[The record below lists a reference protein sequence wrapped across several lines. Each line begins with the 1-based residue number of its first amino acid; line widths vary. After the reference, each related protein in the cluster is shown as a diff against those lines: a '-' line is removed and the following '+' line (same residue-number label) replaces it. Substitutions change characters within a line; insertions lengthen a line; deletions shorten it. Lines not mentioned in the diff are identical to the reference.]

1 MIRLASWYFLTL
13 IPFLLFVFL
22 RKNKKATI
30 KFSSIRLLKNSGMKK
45 TWKHKVGIY
54 LILFSFIL
62 MDIALARPQVP
73 VKAAPVKQEGID
85 IAMILD
91 ISGSMESVD
100 FTPNRLEVA
109 RSTMTDFIKERPS
122 DRLSL
127 IIFAGTAYTRVP
139 LTLDH
144 DILTESLQK
153 VTSESVDED
162 GTAIGMALSVGMNRL
177 KKSDAASKV
186 MILVTDGDNNAGTI
200 NPNTAADMAKDLGI
214 KIYTIGVGTDE
225 TIIPVQVFGQ
235 TQYQQV
241 EGGLNEDL
249 LKSIADTTGGQYY
262 RARDA
267 KALSGIFSDINQ
279 LEKTEYTKDNRQQYT
294 ELAFPLIKGA
304 LLLLLAGIFFDRY
317 YFVRIP

>member
-1 MIRLASWYFLTL
+1 MRLASWYFLIL
-13 IPFLLFVFL
+13 IPFILLVFL
-22 RKNKKATI
+22 RKNKKATL
-30 KFSSIRLLKNSGMKK
+30 KFSSIKLLKNSGMKK
-45 TWKHKVGIY
+45 AWRHKVGIY

-62 MDIALARPQVP
+62 MDIALARPQLP

-91 ISGSMESVD
+91 ISGSMQSVD
-100 FTPNRLEVA
+100 FKPNRLEVA
-109 RSTMTDFIKERPS
+109 RSTMADFIKERPS
-122 DRLSL
+122 DKLSF

-214 KIYTIGVGTDE
+214 KIYTIGVGTDK
-225 TIIPVQVFGQ
+225 TIMPVQVFGQ

-267 KALSGIFSDINQ
+267 KAMSGIFSDINQ

-294 ELAFPLIKGA
+294 ELAFLLIKGS

>member
-1 MIRLASWYFLTL
+1 
-13 IPFLLFVFL
+13 
-22 RKNKKATI
+22 
-30 KFSSIRLLKNSGMKK
+30 MKK

-62 MDIALARPQVP
+62 MDIALARPQIP
-73 VKAAPVKQEGID
+73 VKAEPVKQKGID

-100 FTPNRLEVA
+100 FDPNRLEVA
-109 RSTMTDFIKERPS
+109 RNTMADFIKERPS

-144 DILTESLQK
+144 DILAESLQK

-177 KKSDAASKV
+177 KKGDAASKV

-200 NPNTAADMAKDLGI
+200 NPKTAADMAKDLGI
-214 KIYTIGVGTDE
+214 KIYTIGVGTDK
-225 TIIPVQVFGQ
+225 TIIPVEVFGQ

-262 RARDA
+262 RARDE
-267 KALSGIFSDINQ
+267 KAMTGIFSDINQ
-279 LEKTEYTKDNRQQYT
+279 LEKTEYNKDNRQQYM
-294 ELAFPLIKGA
+294 ELAFPLIKVA
-304 LLLLLAGIFFDRY
+304 LLFLLAGIFFDRY

>member
-1 MIRLASWYFLTL
+1 MIRLTGWYFLIL

-22 RKNKKATI
+22 RKNKKATL

-45 TWKHKVGIY
+45 TWKHKVGVY

-62 MDIALARPQVP
+62 MDIALARPQIP

-127 IIFAGTAYTRVP
+127 IIFAGTAYTRIP

-153 VTSESVDED
+153 VTPESVDED

-177 KKSDAASKV
+177 KKSDATSKV

>member
-1 MIRLASWYFLTL
+1 MMRLANWYFLIL
-13 IPFLLFVFL
+13 IPFILFVFL

-62 MDIALARPQVP
+62 LDLALARPQIP
-73 VKAAPVKQEGID
+73 ITAAPAKQEGID

-91 ISGSMESVD
+91 ISGSMQSVD
-100 FTPNRLEVA
+100 FEPNRLEVA
-109 RSTMTDFIKERPS
+109 RKTMADFIKERPS
-122 DRLSL
+122 DRLSF

-144 DILTESLQK
+144 DILAESLQK

-177 KKSDAASKV
+177 KKSDSTSKV
-186 MILVTDGDNNAGTI
+186 MILLTDGDNNAGTI

-214 KIYTIGVGTDE
+214 KIYTIGVGTDK
-225 TIIPVQVFGQ
+225 TIIPVEVFGQ
-235 TQYQQV
+235 TQYQQI

-249 LKSIADTTGGQYY
+249 LKSIADITGGQYY

-267 KALSGIFSDINQ
+267 KAMSGIFSDINQ

-294 ELAFPLIKGA
+294 EMAFSLIKAA
-304 LLLLLAGIFFDRY
+304 LLLLLAGIFFDRF